1 MWDIENSSLKSA
13 QSIWKS
19 CLEYP
24 TKNQGILIFEEHC
37 TECSIPDCYSTC
49 LLYSPREDNSCRR
62 FEKGIFFNKEVCGYE
77 ISFKR
82 WAKLEGQLLGISSSP
97 FNAKMVESTYQLIV
111 GTLTL
116 LLTKRSRL
124 HWRDRSKRWF
134 KLILSNRLVP
144 LKQGGIK
151 VHLRISNPN
160 DTVTAN
166 LQYAN
171 SHGIRSRHNLSIPP
185 GLSNHEISLGKI
197 SDIDLN
203 ANSHFITFTP
213 QADQSVSLI
222 FHQFNTYIEEDEAK
236 TSSSL
241 EREDL
246 VRISDNHKNV
256 KCVIW
261 DLDNTIWDGILTED
275 GINGI
280 TLKKDIK
287 EVVSTLDSRGIL
299 QSVSSKNDYDLAIQA
314 LSHFGLRDF
323 FLAPEVNWNQ
333 KSLAID
339 NIAKHLNLSVDSFI
353 FVDDSEFER
362 QEVNSRFPKIRTF
375 ESLSLDQLSSDPTL
389 IPIVTDEARN
399 RRKMYLEDFKRKEE
413 QVTYGDNYLSYL
425 RDCQIVLALRH
436 LSPISDLD
444 RGFELLSRTNQLNL
458 SGRKFTFEEFR
469 EDVLNVNY
477 QWFIGNVLDKYGDYG
492 SVVIFRLETNY
503 QENAK
508 LVITDLAM
516 SCRVAERMIEPA
528 LFQALFAKFNEKGD
542 IQISVCYVST
552 GRNTPIKNALTNLGF
567 NVDEELPTI
576 SSVSVPSI
584 GDIVQVNWDN

>member
-1 MWDIENSSLKSA
+1 M
-13 QSIWKS
+13 
-19 CLEYP
+19 
-24 TKNQGILIFEEHC
+24 
-37 TECSIPDCYSTC
+37 
-49 LLYSPREDNSCRR
+49 
-62 FEKGIFFNKEVCGYE
+62 
-77 ISFKR
+77 
-82 WAKLEGQLLGISSSP
+82 
-97 FNAKMVESTYQLIV
+97 
-111 GTLTL
+111 
-116 LLTKRSRL
+116 
-124 HWRDRSKRWF
+124 
-134 KLILSNRLVP
+134 
-144 LKQGGIK
+144 
-151 VHLRISNPN
+151 
-160 DTVTAN
+160 
-166 LQYAN
+166 
-171 SHGIRSRHNLSIPP
+171 
-185 GLSNHEISLGKI
+185 
-197 SDIDLN
+197 
-203 ANSHFITFTP
+203 
-213 QADQSVSLI
+213 
-222 FHQFNTYIEEDEAK
+222 
-236 TSSSL
+236 
-241 EREDL
+241 
-246 VRISDNHKNV
+246 
-256 KCVIW
+256 
-261 DLDNTIWDGILTED
+261 
-275 GINGI
+275 
-280 TLKKDIK
+280 
-287 EVVSTLDSRGIL
+287 
-299 QSVSSKNDYDLAIQA
+299 
-314 LSHFGLRDF
+314 
-323 FLAPEVNWNQ
+323 
-333 KSLAID
+333 
-339 NIAKHLNLSVDSFI
+339 SVDSFI

-362 QEVNSRFPKIRTF
+362 QEVNSRFPDIRTF

-389 IPIVTDEARN
+389 NPIVTDEARN

-528 LFQALFAKFNEKGD
+528 LFQALLAKFDEKGD

-576 SSVSVPSI
+576 SSISVPSN

>member
-19 CLEYP
+19 SLECS

-82 WAKLEGQLLGISSSP
+82 WAKLEGQLLGLSSSP
-97 FNAKMVESTYQLIV
+97 FNVKIFESLYHLII
-111 GTLTL
+111 GTITF

-124 HWRDRSKRWF
+124 RWRDRSKRWF
-134 KLILSNRLVP
+134 KLILSNRLAP
-144 LKQGGIK
+144 LKQGKVK
-151 VHLRISNPN
+151 VHLRITNPN
-160 DTVTAN
+160 DIITAN
-166 LQYAN
+166 LQYTN
-171 SHGIRSRHNLSIPP
+171 SQGIRSRHNLSIPP
-185 GLSNHEISLGKI
+185 GLSNHNISLGKI
-197 SDIDLN
+197 TDIDLN

-222 FHQFNTYIEEDEAK
+222 FHQFITFFEEDEVE

-241 EREDL
+241 EPEDL
-246 VRISDNHKNV
+246 MRISVNHKNI

-261 DLDNTIWDGILTED
+261 DLDNTLWDGILTED

-287 EVVSTLDSRGIL
+287 EIISTLDSRGIL
-299 QSVSSKNDYDLAIQA
+299 QSISSKNDYDLAIQA
-314 LSHFGLRDF
+314 LSYFGLREF
-323 FLAPEVNWNQ
+323 FLTPEINWNP
-333 KSLAID
+333 KSLAVE
-339 NIAKHLNLSVDSFI
+339 NIAKQLNISVDSFI

-362 QEVNSRFPKIRTF
+362 QEVNSRFPNVRTF
-375 ESLSLDQLSSDPTL
+375 ESLSLDQLSTDSTL
-389 IPIVTDEARN
+389 NPIVTDEARN

-413 QVTYGDNYLSYL
+413 QVIYGDNYLSYL
-425 RDCQIVLALRH
+425 RDCEIVLALRH
-436 LSPISDLD
+436 LSPISDLN

-458 SGRKFTFEEFR
+458 SGRKFTFDEFNQ
-469 EDVLNVNY
+469 DVSKGNC

-492 SVVIFRLETNY
+492 SVVIFRLETNLLD
-503 QENAK
+503 NAK
-508 LVITDLAM
+508 IVITDLAM

-528 LFQALFAKFNEKGD
+528 LFKALFAKFNQKGD
-542 IQISVCYVST
+542 IQISVCYIST
-552 GRNTPIKNALTNLGF
+552 GRNTPIKNALINLGF
-567 NVDEELPTI
+567 DVDEAIPTI
-576 SSVSVPSI
+576 FSTSLLSN